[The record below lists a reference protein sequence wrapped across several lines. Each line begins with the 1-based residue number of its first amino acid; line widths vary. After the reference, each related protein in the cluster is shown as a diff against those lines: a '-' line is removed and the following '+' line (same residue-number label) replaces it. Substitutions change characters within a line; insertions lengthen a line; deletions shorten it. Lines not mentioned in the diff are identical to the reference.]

1 VEALSAVVLWVL
13 LLVVPGTLVGLL
25 LGLPRHV
32 AVGIAAP
39 ITFGLVGGTTP
50 LYGVLG
56 IRWNPWTAGA
66 MLLVALAVAGVVR
79 RWVLPRFTRSGASPS
94 GVPRSISPWWTLIGI
109 GGAAVIA
116 TIVFLR
122 GTGGIGAVSQY
133 WDAVWHT
140 NYTRWIAQTGQASP
154 LRAGQFLNLET
165 HAPTFY
171 PSAMHAVGA
180 LVLTISG
187 AQATVAVNAGILVSC
202 ALIIPVGAAC
212 LTWAASRGNVLA
224 TTFAALAASLFS
236 ALPYDQTWRP
246 AWPFALVVGLSGA
259 VVALLVSG
267 ELTAHPGRI
276 LAAACSIVGVVSI
289 HPSAVLCVGIP
300 VFGWLLV
307 RLVVNRRDL
316 GRQVL
321 SLVVVA
327 VLSGVALAVQLR
339 QVFAVSGTLVAT
351 NYSTPFTIK
360 GSLHQLAL
368 FNVGFA
374 GQTGQWVL
382 TVLAVLGGVV
392 AVWRRQGAWL
402 LPTGVIFALLGIQTM
417 TGKLPVLHVLTSAFW
432 NDYWRLG
439 AMVAWIACSLVGIGL
454 AEVVHWGARVP
465 RVSVPVV
472 GVLVGA
478 VLLVITGGG
487 YVGRNV
493 THMTIGYTPGVVGP
507 EQLAAM
513 NALPRLVPAG
523 QVVLNDPMDGSAWMY
538 SVAGVRPMFV
548 HYQVGP
554 LSADQVLLLHSLNQL
569 DTNPAVQ
576 AAVRRLGLQYV
587 YAGDRAIYP
596 WTSRSPGFLNLSTV
610 AALHPVFS
618 DAGATVYRIDLP
630 ARAES

>member
-1 VEALSAVVLWVL
+1 MTVAGLSAIALWLVL
-13 LLVVPGTLVGLL
+13 LVLPGTLVGLL
-25 LGLPRHV
+25 LRLPRHV
-32 AVGIAAP
+32 AVAAAAP
-39 ITFGLVGGTTP
+39 ITFGLVGATTP
-50 LYGVLG
+50 LYGVIG
-56 IRWNPWTAGA
+56 VPWNPWTAGA
-66 MLLVALAVAGVVR
+66 MLLIVLAAAAGVR
-79 RWVLPRFTRSGASPS
+79 RWILPRWTRSAVGRPA
-94 GVPRSISPWWTLIGI
+94 VPRSVSPWWTLVGI

-165 HAPTFY
+165 QTPTFY

-180 LVLTISG
+180 LVLTMSG
-187 AQATVAVNAGILVSC
+187 AGATVAVNAGILVSC
-202 ALIIPVGAAC
+202 ALIVPVGAAG

-224 TTFAALAASLFS
+224 ATFAALAASLFS

-267 ELTAHPGRI
+267 ELTLQPGRI
-276 LAAACSIVGVVSI
+276 LASAAAIVGVVSI
-289 HPSAVLCVGIP
+289 HPSAVLCVGVP

-307 RLVVNRRDL
+307 RLVVNRAGL
-316 GRQVL
+316 GRQVV
-321 SLVVVA
+321 SLAVVA
-327 VLSGVALAVQLR
+327 VLSGIALAVQLR

-351 NYSTPFTIK
+351 SYATPFTFI

-368 FNVGFA
+368 FNVGVA
-374 GQTGQWVL
+374 GQTGQWAL
-382 TVLAVLGGVV
+382 TVLAVFGGVV
-392 AVWRRQGAWL
+392 AVWRRQGGWL
-402 LPTGVIFALLGIQTM
+402 LPTGVVFALLGVQTM
-417 TGKLPVLHVLTSAFW
+417 SGKLPVLHLLTSAFW

-439 AMVAWIACSLVGIGL
+439 AMVAWVACALVGIGL
-454 AEVVHWGARVP
+454 AEVARWGARVP
-465 RVSVPVV
+465 RLTVPVA
-472 GVLVGA
+472 GVLVA
-478 VLLVITGGG
+478 AALLAGTGG
-487 YVGRNV
+487 YVDRNV
-493 THMTIGYTPGVVGP
+493 TRVAIGYTPGVVGP

-548 HYQVGP
+548 HYQVGSP
-554 LSADQVLLLHSLNQL
+554 STDQALLLRSLNQL
-569 DTNPAVQ
+569 DTDPAVR
-576 AAVRRLGLQYV
+576 AAVRRLNLEFV

-596 WTSRSPGFLNLSTV
+596 WTSRSPGFLNLNTV
-610 AALHPVFS
+610 ADLRPVFS
-618 DAGATVYRIDLP
+618 DSGATVYRIDLT
-630 ARAES
+630 ARS

>member
-1 VEALSAVVLWVL
+1 MTVAGLLAIALWLVL
-13 LLVVPGTLVGLL
+13 LVLPGTLVGLL
-25 LGLPRHV
+25 LRLPRHV
-32 AVGIAAP
+32 AVAAAAP
-39 ITFGLVGGTTP
+39 ITFGLVGATTP

-66 MLLVALAVAGVVR
+66 MLLIVLAVAAAVR
-79 RWVLPRFTRSGASPS
+79 RWILPPS
-94 GVPRSISPWWTLIGI
+94 VVQRAAVPRSVGPWWTLLGI
-109 GGAAVIA
+109 GGAAVLA
-116 TIVFLR
+116 TVVFLR

-180 LVLTISG
+180 LVLTMSG
-187 AQATVAVNAGILVSC
+187 APATVAVNAGLLVSC

-212 LTWAASRGNVLA
+212 LTWAATRGNVLA
-224 TTFAALAASLFS
+224 ATFAALAAGLFS

-267 ELTAHPGRI
+267 ELSAQPGRI
-276 LAAACSIVGVVSI
+276 LASAAAIVGVVSI

-300 VFGWLLV
+300 VFCWLLV
-307 RLVVNRRDL
+307 RLVVNRAGL
-316 GRQVL
+316 GRHVV
-321 SLVVVA
+321 SLAVVA
-327 VLSGVALAVQLR
+327 VLSGIALAVQLR

-351 NYSTPFTIK
+351 NYATPFTVG
-360 GSLHQLAL
+360 GSLRQLAS
-368 FNVGFA
+368 FDVGVA
-374 GQTGQWVL
+374 GQSGQWVL
-382 TVLAVLGGVV
+382 TVLAVFGGVV
-392 AVWRRQGAWL
+392 AVLRRQGGWL
-402 LPTGVIFALLGIQTM
+402 LLAGVAFALLGVQTM
-417 TGKLPVLHVLTSAFW
+417 TGRLPVLHLLASAFW

-439 AMVAWIACSLVGIGL
+439 AMVAWVACALVGIGL
-454 AEVVHWGARVP
+454 AEVVRWAVRVP
-465 RVSVPVV
+465 RLTVPVT
-472 GVLVGA
+472 GVLVAA
-478 VLLVITGGG
+478 VLLAVTGG

-493 THMTIGYTPGVVGP
+493 TRMAIGYTPGVVGP
-507 EQLAAM
+507 AQLAAM
-513 NALPRLVPAG
+513 HALPRLVPAG

-554 LSADQVLLLHSLNQL
+554 LSADQTLLLRSLNQL
-569 DTNPAVQ
+569 DTDPAVR
-576 AAVRRLGLQYV
+576 AAVRRLNLEFV

-596 WTSRSPGFLNLSTV
+596 WTSRSPGFLNLNTV
-610 AALHPVFS
+610 ADLRPVFR
-618 DAGATVYRIDLP
+618 DGGATVYRISLT
-630 ARAES
+630 ARP